1 MKIQASAERECKA
14 GPEAWF
20 TGSVWIDPVVS
31 TAEIGPEAR
40 LQAALV
46 TFAPGARTAWHTHP
60 RGQTLYIVSGIGWA
74 QKEGE
79 SARVIQAGD
88 VVVIPAGENHW
99 HGADAAHTLVH
110 LAMQEN
116 DNAGIAVTWGRQVSD
131 QEYGA
136 PTMNPK
142 H

>member
-1 MKIQASAERECKA
+1 MKILPGAERASKA

-20 TGSVWIDPVVS
+20 TGAVWVESVVEPSVL
-31 TAEIGPEAR
+31 GPEAS

-60 RGQTLYIVSGIGWA
+60 RGQTLYVVSGVGWA

-79 SARVIQAGD
+79 PAYAIQAGD

-99 HGADAAHTLVH
+99 HGAQAEHTLVH
-110 LAMQEN
+110 LAMQEK
-116 DNAGIAVTWGRQVSD
+116 DEAGLSVAWGKKVSE
-131 QEYGA
+131 QEYSA
-136 PTMNPK
+136 VATK
-142 H
+142 L

>member
-1 MKIQASAERECKA
+1 MKILPGAERPSKA

-20 TGSVWIDPVVS
+20 TGAVWVDSVVEPS
-31 TAEIGPEAR
+31 ALGPEAS

-46 TFAPGARTAWHTHP
+46 TFTPGARTAWHTHP
-60 RGQTLYIVSGIGWA
+60 RGQTLYVISGVGWA

-79 SARVIQAGD
+79 PAQAIQAGD

-99 HGADAAHTLVH
+99 HGAQADHILTH
-110 LAMQEN
+110 LAMQEK
-116 DNAGIAVTWGRQVSD
+116 DAAGLSVVWGRPVSD

-136 PTMNPK
+136 VTTKP
-142 H
+142 